1 MNAGAAAVGAHQQS
15 WGRVPIAT
23 ALRVQRKA
31 MQRGRH
37 TLRSVSGGQGD
48 APEPRDVEQSAN
60 ANAAAA
66 VPADPSALP
75 VVEPAF
81 DRLSPLVEAARR
93 HEPQAV
99 EELLAQ
105 LSQPLL
111 RAVSALLGRDHPD
124 VDDLVQ
130 DVLIDLVQAL
140 PSFRGEC
147 TLLHFAIRI
156 AARKAIASRRRA
168 VSVRGWLERFH
179 VGQQPLRPEP
189 QSPGDALLADS
200 RRRLLC
206 ELLAELPE
214 AQAET
219 VVLRALLGHSIE
231 ETAAI
236 TRAPINTVRSRLRL
250 AKEALRRRL
259 EDDPSA
265 LDLLEGA

>member
-1 MNAGAAAVGAHQQS
+1 MQG
-15 WGRVPIAT
+15 GR
-23 ALRVQRKA
+23 QK
-31 MQRGRH
+31 
-37 TLRSVSGGQGD
+37 LRSVGGGKLASEPARGSVADQTANEPAASSE
-48 APEPRDVEQSAN
+48 APAPTPSP
-60 ANAAAA
+60 AA
-66 VPADPSALP
+66 
-75 VVEPAF
+75 EPAF
-81 DRLSPLVEAARR
+81 DRMSPLVEAARR

-99 EELLAQ
+99 EELLGL

-111 RAVSALLGRDHPD
+111 RAVCALLGRDHPD

-130 DVLIDLVQAL
+130 EVLIDVVSAL
-140 PSFRGEC
+140 PTFRGEC

-156 AARKAIASRRRA
+156 AARKAMATRRRA
-168 VSVRGWLERFH
+168 VSVRGWLERFA
-179 VGQQPLRPEP
+179 GGEQPLREP
-189 QSPGDALLADS
+189 APSPGEQLIADS

-236 TRAPINTVRSRLRL
+236 TRAPVNTVRSRLRL

-259 EDDPSA
+259 ENDPSSLEL
-265 LDLLEGA
+265 LDGA

>member
-1 MNAGAAAVGAHQQS
+1 VGFKS
-15 WGRVPIAT
+15 WSFSRT
-23 ALRVQRKA
+23 TEE
-31 MQRGRH
+31 MQGSGH
-37 TLRSVSGGQGD
+37 KLRSVSGGKPPAEA
-48 APEPRDVEQSAN
+48 APES
-60 ANAAAA
+60 AAAA
-66 VPADPSALP
+66 PSA
-75 VVEPAF
+75 EPAF
-81 DRLSPLVEAARR
+81 DRMSPLVEAARR
-93 HEPQAV
+93 HEPEAV
-99 EELLAQ
+99 EELLGL

-111 RAVSALLGRDHPD
+111 RAVCALLGRDHPD

-130 DVLIDLVQAL
+130 DALIDVVSAL

-156 AARKAIASRRRA
+156 AARKAIATRRRA
-168 VSVRGWLERFH
+168 LSVRGWLERFH
-179 VGQQPLRPEP
+179 VGEQPLRAPAP
-189 QSPGDALLADS
+189 SPGEQLIADS

-236 TRAPINTVRSRLRL
+236 TRAPVNTVRSRLRL

-259 EDDPSA
+259 ENDPSSLEL
-265 LDLLEGA
+265 LDGA

>member
-1 MNAGAAAVGAHQQS
+1 
-15 WGRVPIAT
+15 
-23 ALRVQRKA
+23 
-31 MQRGRH
+31 MQRGPH
-37 TLRSVSGGQGD
+37 KLRSLAGGKRAID
-48 APEPRDVEQSAN
+48 APEPASETEPEPGN
-60 ANAAAA
+60 EPAALA
-66 VPADPSALP
+66 
-75 VVEPAF
+75 EPAF
-81 DRLSPLVEAARR
+81 DRMSPLVDAARR

-99 EELLAQ
+99 EELLAL

-111 RAVSALLGRDHPD
+111 RAVCALLGRDHPD

-130 DVLIDLVQAL
+130 DVLIDVVHAL

-156 AARKAIASRRRA
+156 AARKAIATRRRA
-168 VSVRGWLERFH
+168 VAVRGWLERFH
-179 VGQQPLRPEP
+179 VGEKPLRERPT
-189 QSPGDALLADS
+189 SPGEALIADS

-214 AQAET
+214 VQAET

-236 TRAPINTVRSRLRL
+236 TRAPVNTVRSRLRL

-259 EDDPSA
+259 QNDPSS
-265 LDLLEGA
+265 LELLERA

>member
-1 MNAGAAAVGAHQQS
+1 
-15 WGRVPIAT
+15 
-23 ALRVQRKA
+23 
-31 MQRGRH
+31 MQRGGK
-37 TLRSVSGGQGD
+37 LRSVEGGK
-48 APEPRDVEQSAN
+48 
-60 ANAAAA
+60 AA
-66 VPADPSALP
+66 VSDQPLAPDAHSEASLP
-75 VVEPAF
+75 LAEPAF
-81 DRLSPLVEAARR
+81 DRMSPLLDAARR

-99 EELLAQ
+99 EELLGQ

-111 RAVSALLGRDHPD
+111 RAVCALLGRDHPD

-130 DVLIDLVQAL
+130 DVMIDVVTAL

-147 TLLHFAIRI
+147 TILHFAIRI
-156 AARKAIASRRRA
+156 AARKAIATRRRA
-168 VSVRGWLERFH
+168 VNVRGWLERFQA
-179 VGQQPLRPEP
+179 GEQPLREP
-189 QSPGDALLADS
+189 AESPGAALLADN

-206 ELLAELPE
+206 ELLSELPE

-259 EDDPSA
+259 ENDPSS
-265 LDLLEGA
+265 LELLEGA